1 MCFFRRPKQPKALPS
16 PPPISGRVDVGD
28 DKKPALRELFD
39 EDDKESA
46 KNVEYGSSKKSAQ
59 RSATKKGTSALRIPL
74 NTGTT
79 TSASGGLNVPG

>member
-1 MCFFRRPKQPKALPS
+1 MCFFRRPKAPKPLAT

-28 DKKPALRELFD
+28 DKKPPSKDIID
-39 EDDKESA
+39 EEDKESA